1 MRNRQTGRKEFMTL
15 AGAGVA
21 SFIGGVSSKSA
32 HAAERT
38 EVDLVVLTR
47 RFTQSINRRP
57 KPSVRRQSR
66 PVCRCRKQCADQ
78 VDDRQGHA
86 NLRCAADD
94 HRAWV
99 DYHNHAPG
107 ATLLYE
113 VIVGNPYVVEF
124 VTISSI
130 VDKLRAKVRDTP
142 PGMCVEGYCFD
153 DTTVKDNLQLNI
165 HYSIRYRWSIR

>member
-1 MRNRQTGRKEFMTL
+1 MIGKGMQTFDARQMTIVPGL
-15 AGAGVA
+15 
-21 SFIGGVSSKSA
+21 I
-32 HAAERT
+32 
-38 EVDLVVLTR
+38 D
-47 RFTQSINRRP
+47 
-57 KPSVRRQSR
+57 
-66 PVCRCRKQCADQ
+66 C
-78 VDDRQGHA
+78 
-86 NLRCAADD
+86 
-94 HRAWV
+94 
-99 DYHNHAPG
+99 HNHAPG